1 MKKKN
6 FLIDK
11 IKKYFQNQYLTIN
24 KKKQDKN
31 NIESI
36 SRTFLASLL
45 IISFFSISPIIIQ
58 FMQNASL
65 TSSDFENNSKNNL
78 KKLLEQK
85 DIESNKVTN
94 KNFLFEDIL
103 MFNERPTTSVRLS
116 AATIEELFKSTN
128 YTLDDVRKNKLVK
141 PIALTL
147 LPDEIKKIENI

>member
-45 IISFFSISPIIIQ
+45 IISFF
-58 FMQNASL
+58 F
-65 TSSDFENNSKNNL
+65 
-78 KKLLEQK
+78 
-85 DIESNKVTN
+85 
-94 KNFLFEDIL
+94 
-103 MFNERPTTSVRLS
+103 
-116 AATIEELFKSTN
+116 
-128 YTLDDVRKNKLVK
+128 Y
-141 PIALTL
+141 
-147 LPDEIKKIENI
+147 